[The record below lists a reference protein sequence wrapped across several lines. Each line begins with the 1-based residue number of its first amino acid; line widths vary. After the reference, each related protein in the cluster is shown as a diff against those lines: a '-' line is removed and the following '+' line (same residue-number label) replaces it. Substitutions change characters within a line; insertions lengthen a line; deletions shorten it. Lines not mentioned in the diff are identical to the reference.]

1 MGSKEKEGAE
11 MMAQSKSKSKKK
23 KEHSKRPPAAA
34 KRPEE
39 VEPAPKRQRVE
50 PVAKQAVSQSREGA
64 HMCFDVVTY
73 VSAYIC

>member
-11 MMAQSKSKSKKK
+11 MMAQSKSKKKK
-23 KEHSKRPPAAA
+23 AQSKRPPAAA
-34 KRPEE
+34 KLLEE
-39 VEPAPKRQRVE
+39 MEPAPKRQRVE

-64 HMCFDVVTY
+64 HMCSDVVTY

>member
-11 MMAQSKSKSKKK
+11 MMAQSKSKKKK
-23 KEHSKRPPAAA
+23 AQSKRPPAAA
-34 KRPEE
+34 KPLEE
-39 VEPAPKRQRVE
+39 MEPAPKRQRVE